1 LQIHRFKLSNN
12 RCRFIVLNSATKES
26 VMRGMMRVLSVMI
39 VGFFWFIASAE
50 IASAQTII
58 KAVYRVS
65 MTDPA
70 NGNVYFVDR
79 EGKRSWQT
87 EDVCEAQKKSFSGF
101 HTSAMARQKITNSDG
116 TPLEVKMD
124 SIFCV
129 VIRP

>member
-1 LQIHRFKLSNN
+1 MK
-12 RCRFIVLNSATKES
+12 
-26 VMRGMMRVLSVMI
+26 GMMRVFSVLI
-39 VGFFWFIASAE
+39 VGFSWLTATAE

-58 KAVYRVS
+58 RAVYRVS

-79 EGKRSWQT
+79 NGKRSWQA

-101 HTSAMARQKITNSDG
+101 HTRAMAKQKFTNSDG

-129 VIRP
+129 VIRE